1 MSAPKSSL
9 KEELSDL
16 KKKIDNLRKSKIT
29 YPPNTIRLKKAIES
43 EFDSR
48 SISADVRVFA
58 DLLEIVKP
66 EWQNAV
72 EGYLNTQRF
81 NIIVDPQ
88 YYDIAAEVYDRM
100 KHQIE
105 GVTLVNTQ
113 ALDLK
118 RETDEMTLASV
129 VSSKNRYARA
139 YANYLMGRVVLCNEV
154 IELKQYPIAITAGC
168 MLYQGKGLRK
178 IPEDIYR
185 IPYIG
190 KSAIARQLEIAEAD
204 YKAIGEQCYTLEA
217 RIKEIDIVLDYIG
230 ECDLGAIERYLSSP
244 IELDEIKPSSRK
256 YRWQHQA
263 LRYSDTV
270 RAPHS
275 RRRAEI

>member
-1 MSAPKSSL
+1 MASPSRAQPAPSWAGSLAVRQVCSELNAEKAENNLKVATL
-9 KEELSDL
+9 KEELFEL
-16 KKKIDNLRKSKIT
+16 KKKIDNLRKNRIT
-29 YPPNTIRLKKAIES
+29 YPKNTIRLKEAIES

-118 RETDEMTLASV
+118 SETDEMTLASV

-139 YANYLMGRVVLCNEV
+139 YANYLMGRVVLCDEV

-168 MLYQGKGLRK
+168 MFQLSRLRSLM
-178 IPEDIYR
+178 ER
-185 IPYIG
+185 IAAC
-190 KSAIARQLEIAEAD
+190 SA
-204 YKAIGEQCYTLEA
+204 
-217 RIKEIDIVLDYIG
+217 
-230 ECDLGAIERYLSSP
+230 
-244 IELDEIKPSSRK
+244 
-256 YRWQHQA
+256 
-263 LRYSDTV
+263 
-270 RAPHS
+270 S
-275 RRRAEI
+275 RRKFPPTYSWI

>member
-1 MSAPKSSL
+1 MNAEKAEKNLKVTTL

-16 KKKIDNLRKSKIT
+16 KKKIDNLRKNKIT

-118 RETDEMTLASV
+118 SETDETTLASV
-129 VSSKNRYARA
+129 VSSKNRS
-139 YANYLMGRVVLCNEV
+139 
-154 IELKQYPIAITAGC
+154 PTAGGGTYTYKKRGT
-168 MLYQGKGLRK
+168 LYRDPQN
-178 IPEDIYR
+178 
-185 IPYIG
+185 
-190 KSAIARQLEIAEAD
+190 
-204 YKAIGEQCYTLEA
+204 C
-217 RIKEIDIVLDYIG
+217 
-230 ECDLGAIERYLSSP
+230 
-244 IELDEIKPSSRK
+244 
-256 YRWQHQA
+256 
-263 LRYSDTV
+263 
-270 RAPHS
+270 
-275 RRRAEI
+275 